1 MTRSLDWI
9 SMPRT
14 GTIAAIVFLIF
25 AVAFWKTASIPA
37 TASASNEIFTD
48 ITEEA
53 GISWRQ
59 FSGESPDR
67 FLIETMGGGVAFF
80 DFDNDGLLDIFFVNG
95 GETPHGKS
103 SLPLS
108 NALYR
113 NLGNG
118 KFENVAAKAG
128 LDRLNFYGMGVAAAD
143 FDNDGYQDLYTTGYP
158 ASALYH
164 NNRDGTFTDV
174 TDKAGVKNAGKWA
187 AGAAWFDYDR
197 DGFLDLIV
205 TNYAQFSFE
214 DPKKCELNHKRA
226 YCVQTAYKGLPL
238 TLYHNNGD
246 GTFSDV
252 SRRSGLGELI
262 GRGLGVVAID
272 VNDDG
277 WPDLFIARDASP
289 NLLLINKHDGTFED
303 IALEAEVAYD
313 QNGIAKAGMGVD
325 GGDVNG
331 DGIPDFVVTNF
342 NDQYD
347 SLFLGSKSLVFS
359 DGTSASHLANL
370 TRSFVG
376 WGTKFFDYDNDGNL
390 DLMLVNGH
398 INQEIDSTRVDVKY
412 KEPVLLLRNNG
423 NGLFEDMRELA
434 GPAFQ
439 RSYVGRSLAIGDF
452 DNDGDA
458 DAVVTTLNGTP
469 VLLRNNIGHDNSWI
483 GFSLQGTVSNRDA
496 IGAKITVS
504 SAGRMLTHWLVGG
517 GSYLASHDRRVLV
530 GLGPGVKPVNVDIR
544 WPTGTVQHL
553 SDLQLRQYHHVVEPT
568 APISS
573 RKPQN

>member
-1 MTRSLDWI
+1 
-9 SMPRT
+9 MPRP
-14 GTIAAIVFLIF
+14 GTTALIVFLMF
-25 AVAFWKTASIPA
+25 AIAFRKTDSTPA

-48 ITEEA
+48 ITEQA
-53 GISWRQ
+53 GITWQQ
-59 FSGESPDR
+59 FGGESPDR
-67 FLIETMGGGVAFF
+67 FLIETMGGGVGFF

-103 SLPLS
+103 PIPLS

-113 NLGNG
+113 NLGDG
-118 KFENVAAKAG
+118 RFENVAAKAG
-128 LDRLNFYGMGVAAAD
+128 LDKLNFYGMGVAAAD

-174 TDKAGVKNAGKWA
+174 TDKAGVKSARKWA

-197 DGFLDLIV
+197 DGFLDLII

-214 DPKKCELNHKRA
+214 DPKKCELNRVRA
-226 YCVQTAYKGLPL
+226 YCVQTAYTGLPL

-252 SRRSGLGELI
+252 SRRSGFDKLI
-262 GRGLGVVAID
+262 GRGLGVVAVD

-325 GGDVNG
+325 AGDVNG

-342 NDQYD
+342 NDQYH
-347 SLFLGSKSLVFS
+347 SLFLGSKSLAFS
-359 DGTSASHLANL
+359 DRTSASHLANL

-376 WGTKFFDYDNDGNL
+376 WGTKFLDYDNDGNL
-390 DLMLVNGH
+390 DVMLINGH
-398 INQEIDSTRVDVKY
+398 INQEIESTRVDVKY
-412 KEPVLLLRNNG
+412 KEPALLLRNKG
-423 NGLFEDMRELA
+423 SGVFDDMRELA
-434 GPAFQ
+434 GATFQ
-439 RSYVGRSLAIGDF
+439 RSYLGRSLAIGDF

-458 DAVVTTLNGTP
+458 DAVFTTLNGRP
-469 VLLRNNIGHDNSWI
+469 VLLRNNAGQDNSWV

-496 IGAKITVS
+496 IGAKITVTS
-504 SAGRMLTHWLVGG
+504 SGRTLTRWIVGG
-517 GSYLASHDRRVLV
+517 GSYLASQDKRVLV
-530 GLGPGVKPVNVDIR
+530 GLGSSARPVDADIR
-544 WPTGTVQHL
+544 WPNGIVQHL
-553 SDLQLRQYHHVVEPT
+553 SNLQLRRYHQIVEP
-568 APISS
+568 AALSSSKIS
-573 RKPQN
+573 QN